1 MSDRRDKEREPARDR
16 RSFPRPP
23 LWLNLTL
30 IVVAIGLILYA
41 RHERRTIN
49 QRYSQL
55 LTRNAEAPSEIN
67 RIRAELAS
75 LDVNEQRLRSELEGR
90 MGVVERLKSKDFYL
104 ALDTSKSKLL
114 FHYGNDIIRE
124 IDMQI
129 GAPKTLTGS
138 SKTYTF
144 VPLKGSFT
152 VVDKKVGLSWRI
164 PPWVYLL
171 NGAPVPSDPPSVE
184 NGLGKYV
191 IFLPNDYVIH
201 SPPSAD
207 SPLKGAKP
215 ASFMVPEADL
225 IALWPRINAGSKV
238 FIF

>member
-1 MSDRRDKEREPARDR
+1 MSDRRDKERAESRDR

-30 IVVAIGLILYA
+30 ILIAIGLILYA

-49 QRYSQL
+49 ERYSAL
-55 LTRNAEAPSEIN
+55 FTRNAEAPAEIN

-75 LDVNEQRLRSELEGR
+75 MDVNEQKLKSELDTR
-90 MGVVERLKSKDFYL
+90 MTVVESLKSKDFYL
-104 ALDTSKSKLL
+104 SLDTSKNKLL

-124 IDMQI
+124 VDMQI
-129 GAPKTLTGS
+129 GAPQTLKGS
-138 SKTYTF
+138 QKTYTF

-152 VVDKKVGLSWRI
+152 VVDKKIGLSWRI

-171 NGAPVPSDPPSVE
+171 NGAPVPSEPPTIE

-191 IFLPNDYVIH
+191 IYLPNDYVIH
-201 SPPSAD
+201 SPPSPE
-207 SPLKGAKP
+207 SPLKGPKP
-215 ASFMVPEADL
+215 GSFMVPESDL
-225 IALWPRINAGSKV
+225 VALWPRITAGSKV